1 MAGQI
6 WKLNRRQILT
16 MAGTGAAAVILGGNG
31 APAASTAGA
40 TGAPAGDMRA
50 PLRALA
56 GKIFYTAD
64 QPGRWKGKEGGHS
77 PLIKVDK
84 DGTDV
89 LVRAANQ
96 HGMSKTHY
104 IIKHILLDAQLNFVK
119 EQVFDQA
126 FDMPR
131 SRFELNG
138 VKGRFFVVSMC
149 NLHDNWINW
158 ADV

>member
-1 MAGQI
+1 
-6 WKLNRRQILT
+6 
-16 MAGTGAAAVILGGNG
+16 MAGTGAVTLALG
-31 APAASTAGA
+31 ASGA
-40 TGAPAGDMRA
+40 TGAMAAGDGMRA

-56 GKIFYTAD
+56 GKIFYTTD

-84 DGTDV
+84 KGGDI
-89 LVRAANQ
+89 LIRAATQ
-96 HGMSKTHY
+96 HGMSKAHY
-104 IIKHILLDAQLNFVK
+104 IVKHILLDEQLNYVN

-138 VKGRFFVVSMC
+138 FKGRLFIVSMC

>member
-1 MAGQI
+1 
-6 WKLNRRQILT
+6 
-16 MAGTGAAAVILGGNG
+16 
-31 APAASTAGA
+31 
-40 TGAPAGDMRA
+40 
-50 PLRALA
+50 LA
-56 GKIFYTAD
+56 GKIFYTTD

-84 DGTDV
+84 KGGEI
-89 LVRAANQ
+89 LIRAATQN
-96 HGMSKTHY
+96 GMSKAHY
-104 IIKHILLDAQLNFVK
+104 IVKHILLDEQLNYVN

-138 VKGRFFVVSMC
+138 FKGRLFIVSMC